1 MYVVSETHSV
11 QNTPEIKISAVGSL
25 QKEAMKI
32 RYSLS
37 TLFIT
42 LLTVW
47 FVAISGCSVSRVP
60 ESFITVEGVVA
71 IRGNE
76 PFTATVLQTQSR
88 DYYILELAP
97 DERRDLITLSRFRVR
112 GRLYLD
118 DWNGRSYDHIDV
130 AAMHR
135 IDP

>member
-1 MYVVSETHSV
+1 MVSETHSV
-11 QNTPEIKISAVGSL
+11 QHTREMKISAVGSL
-25 QKEAMKI
+25 QNEAMKI
-32 RYSLS
+32 SYTLS

-42 LLTVW
+42 MLTVGL
-47 FVAISGCSVSRVP
+47 VTISGCSIPKVA
-60 ESFITVEGVVA
+60 ESTLTVEGVVA

-76 PFTATVLQTQSR
+76 PFTAIVLETQSR
-88 DYYILELAP
+88 NYYVLKLAP
-97 DERRDLITLSRFRVR
+97 DERRDLITPARYRVR

-118 DWNGRSYDHIDV
+118 DWNGRNYAHIDV